1 LFIYIKLAFHY
12 SEALFNEKIE
22 ENLKHKV
29 CNEKIKIKYII
40 IYILSLPQILLFGIE
55 Q

>member
-1 LFIYIKLAFHY
+1 LAFHY

-40 IYILSLPQILLFGIE
+40 LSLPQILLFGIE